1 MKIGY
6 AGFDLLYPCLEALE
20 EAGCEVRRVFTFPT
34 DNQYEFNRDVIAFA
48 EKRGIPWTDRRVT
61 SADLNALLDEGC

>member
-48 EKRGIPWTDRRVT
+48 
-61 SADLNALLDEGC
+61 